1 MDNKAVSSIVNTL
14 TRLTQLIFNVNLTPK
29 MLTVRMG
36 EASTSAGVS
45 VLLRSNVITETE
57 NETAMQQINYL
68 ESKEVLGAHTKI
80 ATLHITK
87 ARPYV

>member
-1 MDNKAVSSIVNTL
+1 
-14 TRLTQLIFNVNLTPK
+14 
-29 MLTVRMG
+29 MG

-68 ESKEVLGAHTKI
+68 ESKEVLGELKI
-80 ATLHITK
+80 ATLKHHQGPTICITNNVIFS
-87 ARPYV
+87 ASVQLHLMRNVL

>member
-1 MDNKAVSSIVNTL
+1 
-14 TRLTQLIFNVNLTPK
+14 

-68 ESKEVLGAHTKI
+68 ESKEVLGA
-80 ATLHITK
+80 
-87 ARPYV
+87 

>member
-1 MDNKAVSSIVNTL
+1 
-14 TRLTQLIFNVNLTPK
+14 

-68 ESKEVLGAHTKI
+68 ESKEVLGALKI

-87 ARPYV
+87 ARPYVLPTM